1 MYHII
6 CCINYVLCIKIRFAV
21 SKWFLNRLKPN
32 QYHSHEEIRQ
42 FERVSLRYIL
52 FCIVKMSFERYI
64 NDFGSF
70 ESALLDYG
78 VENIPNILVMNDE
91 SIVRDRLTRI
101 FVTIDFCTGINSI
114 F

>member
-1 MYHII
+1 MYKNPI
-6 CCINYVLCIKIRFAV
+6 CSVKVVFEP
-21 SKWFLNRLKPN
+21 SQFETLKPN
-32 QYHSHEEIRQ
+32 QYLSHEEIRQ

-78 VENIPNILVMNDE
+78 VENIPKILVMNDE
-91 SIVRDRLTRI
+91 SIVRDRIKRI
-101 FVTIDFCTGINSI
+101 LV
-114 F
+114 